1 MKNVFLQGRKTPRNA
16 EFLTFPMW
24 RKAVTRFLIGKVG
37 RFVVITQQ
45 SSSVILGKVCI
56 QVKWSIILA
65 FISGFCSMKWIGVF
79 LLALPPLP
87 SPPPFPGWDAIIKIV
102 VVVHRGLPLWIR
114 FVVPIYTSEASF
126 SKAPETFRAR
136 KAIAKSGTLRL
147 QSCFNHTFLIWTEFP
162 FVQELSGAYILR
174 F

>member
-79 LLALPPLP
+79 LLAPPLP
-87 SPPPFPGWDAIIKIV
+87 SRDGML
-102 VVVHRGLPLWIR
+102 VHRGLPLWIR